1 MNRDHFKGI
10 WHQFKGEAKKQ
21 WGKLTDDDLKQIDGD
36 FEKYQGIM
44 QQQYADQKDKVKE
57 WTDRWFAE
65 HPWEDKTKRQV
76 SS

>member
-10 WHQFKGEAKKQ
+10 WHEFKGELKKQ

-44 QQQYADQKDKVKE
+44 QQRYADQKDKVNE
-57 WTDRWFAE
+57 WTERWFQG
-65 HPWEDKTKRQV
+65 HPWEDKAKKRV
-76 SS
+76 S